1 MRIIRGFLLP
11 LLVLTV
17 AACQKNDGTLDKPDV
32 KDEYYQEA
40 NGLFVLDEDATK
52 FIDEEIISDSRIVFS
67 ADTPEDAIPKVGMG
81 IFIPESEKAP
91 YGMLA
96 KVLSVNKESGRIVVA
111 TEPLPLAEAFES
123 LSIDSSSPWETTLEG
138 VFDEDGNPVEYEIV
152 GKNGATTRST
162 DFELTENGLSI
173 PVKTGQE
180 SGDGSYSIEGNVG
193 ISFEK
198 FDLSID
204 IDKHGV
210 NGISLVAAPSLEVDF
225 GGKVELKAERDRV
238 IELFKKQIHTVRF
251 KIRIPTP
258 VVGFPIIIPVRISFD
273 CLFEASG
280 TVAWDF
286 GVKYK
291 NTLDCKV
298 VFEDGKWGSEVK
310 SVKSSDGNPWTVT
323 QNLGV
328 DGEIDLGVKVGILA
342 GLYTTNLGIG
352 VYATP
357 KVYLGGEAELDSE
370 DLYKVNPSLEY
381 GLKIS
386 SEVFAIAKLF
396 GKDLGKYTVRLPECT
411 IWSKTLPLLPS
422 LSGFEAKRIAN
433 ATKSAT
439 SESSGKQVS
448 VEIGWRQNPDY
459 FLSSKDVKTGVAIFN
474 KADDKEVAS
483 FMPTPERETDGAY
496 SYKTTVPGLSAD
508 STYYAETFAY
518 WDGYK
523 KFGEDNDIRF
533 GRKLISEVRMSCAD
547 GYSVTNTFKY
557 DEKGRL
563 SYRFF
568 TDREPESGAW
578 SSGVH
583 YSYDNGYVR
592 EHWDVNPYDNDCWYR
607 FSDGYVVESFNNE
620 DHLVDYRYDKGK
632 VIRAFRSPYS
642 FNWKWTNGDL
652 VSFDYVGGAE
662 EISVSYSFYD
672 IENKMNIDF
681 YDFWEERFDGLSFF
695 DRSVFHMFSSQ
706 HLIKSSDENHSY
718 TYDIDEN
725 GDVTGM
731 TVSAGGDIYHVTI
744 KYY

>member
-1 MRIIRGFLLP
+1 MACG
-11 LLVLTV
+11 VV
-17 AACQKNDGTLDKPDV
+17 MSMASCQKNEVSTDKPEGE
-32 KDEYYQEA
+32 KNYYQEI
-40 NGLFVLDEDATK
+40 NDINVLDKNATK
-52 FIDEEIISDSRIVFS
+52 FIDEEITSDSRIVFS
-67 ADTPEDAIPKVGMG
+67 ADTPEDAIPKVGTG

-91 YGMLA
+91 YGMLS
-96 KVLSVNKESGRIVVA
+96 KVLSVNKDSERTVVT

-152 GKNGATTRST
+152 GKPGEATRST

-180 SGDGSYSIEGNVG
+180 SGDGSYAVVGNVG
-193 ISFEK
+193 IFFEK

-225 GGKVELKAERDRV
+225 GGNVELKAERERV
-238 IELFKKQIHTVRF
+238 IELFRKQIHTVRF

-258 VVGFPIIIPVRISFD
+258 VAGIPIIIPVRISFD

-298 VFEDGKWGSEVK
+298 VFDNGKWGSEVK
-310 SVKSSDGNPWTVT
+310 SVKSSNGNPWTVT

-396 GKDLGKYTVRLPECT
+396 GKDLGKYNVELPDYT
-411 IWSKTLPLLPS
+411 IWSKALPLLPS
-422 LSGFEAKRIAN
+422 LSGFEAKKIAGT
-433 ATKSAT
+433 TKSAT
-439 SESSGKQVS
+439 SGSSGKQVS
-448 VEIGWRQNPDY
+448 VEIGWRQNPEY
-459 FLSSKDVKTGVAIFN
+459 FMSSKDVKTGVAIFN
-474 KADDKEVAS
+474 KADDTEVAS
-483 FMPTPERETDGAY
+483 FMPAPESEPDGSY
-496 SYKTTVPGLSAD
+496 SYKTTVPGLSTD

-523 KFGEDNDIRF
+523 KFGKDNDIDTKV
-533 GRKLISEVRMSCAD
+533 RKLISEVRISCSC
-547 GYSVTNTFKY
+547 GRSQTITFKY

-563 SYRFF
+563 SYLNY
-568 TDREPESGAW
+568 TERELESGAT
-578 SSGVH
+578 SSSFH
-583 YSYDNGYVR
+583 YLYDNDYVR
-592 EHWDVNPYDNDCWYR
+592 IRCYDLDFNDCWYK
-607 FSDGYVVESFNNE
+607 YVNGLIVESSNGE
-620 DHLVDYRYDKGK
+620 SHLTYKYEHDKAVK
-632 VIRAFRSPYS
+632 ASSSSYS
-642 FNWKWTNGDL
+642 YGWEWNNGDL
-652 VSFDYVGGAE
+652 VSMSFYGEDNDSA
-662 EISVSYSFYD
+662 SYTYYD

-681 YDFWEERFDGLSFF
+681 YELWENRFDELYFF
-695 DRSVFHMFSSQ
+695 DRSVFPMFSSR
-706 HLIKSSDENHSY
+706 HLLKSSFDNKSY
-718 TYDIDEN
+718 MYDIDDN
-725 GDVTGM
+725 GDVIRM
-731 TVSAGGDIYHVTI
+731 TVGDSERHNYHVSI
-744 KYY
+744 NYY